1 MSTKSQDKK
10 KNKDCAKGQTKKK
23 QKFAE
28 VLSEPLNNYAKA
40 LKKLALIKSSNSEGL
55 ECVNRSFDEIL
66 QDPGFKKS
74 NESNNFMNKDNTVK
88 FYKNIK
94 TSINKIKD

>member
-40 LKKLALIKSSNSEGL
+40 LKKSSNSEGL

>member
-1 MSTKSQDKK
+1 M
-10 KNKDCAKGQTKKK
+10 
-23 QKFAE
+23 
-28 VLSEPLNNYAKA
+28 
-40 LKKLALIKSSNSEGL
+40 SSNSEGL

-74 NESNNFMNKDNTVK
+74 NESSNFMNKDNTVK